1 MAHVLIVEDDDDIRT
16 TLADVVE
23 LAGHEV
29 SVAANGREAL
39 DVLAGDGPNIIFLD
53 IMMPVMDGIEF
64 LREATAE
71 GLLDGLPVIV
81 TSAFDPS
88 KTASQLAT
96 RVMRKPYTIDAILAA
111 VDEYTSEPGSDD
123 GHG

>member
-23 LAGHEV
+23 LAGHQV

-39 DVLAGDGPNIIFLD
+39 DVLASDGPNIVFLD

-64 LREATAE
+64 LREASAE
-71 GLLDGLPVIV
+71 GLLDGLPVVV

-88 KTASQLAT
+88 RTASQLAT
-96 RVMRKPYTIDAILAA
+96 RVMRKPYTIDAILEA
-111 VDEYTSEPGSDD
+111 VDEYCSEPGPGD
-123 GHG
+123 GRG